1 MLSAVFSPP
10 PHPCHKPKLF
20 LLSQALSTEPAGRSS
35 LGLASFICLLHVLY
49 KIFLLRYEQF
59 YISLV
64 LSQARG
70 SDFQIQRWEAEPGE
84 LPTNLRSVRAGLWI
98 PGQLH
103 YKNKICIF
111 FITCYLFCMCVCVYL
126 HEPQHTFKGQRT
138 TLDGFC
144 PANVRGLEKNKLSHL
159 AWQQVLTQ
167 WAVSLDH
174 GEIQWSRQWS
184 SDPPEPI

>member
-10 PHPCHKPKLF
+10 PHPCHKPI

-84 LPTNLRSVRAGLWI
+84 LPTNLRSVRAGL
-98 PGQLH
+98 
-103 YKNKICIF
+103 
-111 FITCYLFCMCVCVYL
+111 
-126 HEPQHTFKGQRT
+126 
-138 TLDGFC
+138 
-144 PANVRGLEKNKLSHL
+144 
-159 AWQQVLTQ
+159 
-167 WAVSLDH
+167 
-174 GEIQWSRQWS
+174 
-184 SDPPEPI
+184 